1 MIISAR
7 KMPGRNNRVL
17 AETVCYKILSIETQ
31 KKKKLA
37 KFKKRR
43 EAQFR
48 FRHRAGKF
56 DVKEMSECN
65 I

>member
-31 KKKKLA
+31 K
-37 KFKKRR
+37 
-43 EAQFR
+43 EE
-48 FRHRAGKF
+48 AGK
-56 DVKEMSECN
+56 VQKKERSTVSVSTSSRK